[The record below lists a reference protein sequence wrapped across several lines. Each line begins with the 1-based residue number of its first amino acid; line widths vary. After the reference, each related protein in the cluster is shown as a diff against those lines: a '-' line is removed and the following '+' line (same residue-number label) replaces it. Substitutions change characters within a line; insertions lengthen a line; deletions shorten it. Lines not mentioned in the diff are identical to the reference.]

1 MLAYDILSF
10 LKINAYSSQSLKNLL
25 FLEFDLF
32 YEEAF
37 LVILSIHLT
46 KIPHY
51 SWH

>member
-1 MLAYDILSF
+1 MMLAFDVLSF
-10 LKINAYSSQSLKNLL
+10 LKINAYSSQSLKNRL

-46 KIPHY
+46 KISHY
-51 SWH
+51 S